1 MDANPDK
8 VWFLKVAEDVTSDVI
23 GVFASMEE
31 WALGHVPRASQAL
44 RWMVSLVS
52 K

>member
-8 VWFLKVAEDVTSDVI
+8 VQFLKVAEDITSDVI
-23 GVFASMEE
+23 AVFASMEE
-31 WALGHVPRASQAL
+31 WALVHIPRASQAL
-44 RWMVSLVS
+44 RWMDSLMS